1 MEEQEKIDMA
11 IINENGHYI
20 GPLGNVRFYTLNGK
34 NVVATKGGPD
44 ANDIKKKPSYA
55 YTRAHN
61 REFGIVSKV
70 ASSIYNSHLAT
81 RPFRYPYAYQELR
94 KYLFRMLSFD
104 VVNPHGERSLLFSKA
119 DQHFKFMQITAKNYA
134 EMVRIPIEV
143 SKHEAEEI
151 SLSIKPTAINSHITF
166 PTKYD
171 QMVMD
176 IYLQGVKDIVYQE
189 SLKKYNFHH
198 YQSVLPLTPIGSFEF
213 FKHLNTDD
221 MVCTSK
227 VSSGYHYMVFAVA
240 TFTAKS
246 KPNLSPIHTAA
257 CIQVIPSEQ
266 E

>member
-1 MEEQEKIDMA
+1 MA

-34 NVVATKGGPD
+34 NVVATKGGPN
-44 ANDIKKKPSYA
+44 ANDIKKKASYA

-61 REFGIVSKV
+61 CEFGMVSKV
-70 ASSIYNSHLAT
+70 ASSIYSSHQDT
-81 RPFRYPYAYQELR
+81 RPFRYNYAYQELR

-119 DQHFKFMQITAKNYA
+119 DQHFRFMQITAKNYA

-143 SKHEAEEI
+143 SKHETDEL
-151 SLSIKPTAINSHITF
+151 SLSIWPTAINSHITF

-171 QMVMD
+171 LMVLD
-176 IYLQGVKDIVYQE
+176 IYLQGIKDVVYQE
-189 SLKKYNFHH
+189 SLKKYNFHP
-198 YQSVLPLTPIGSFEF
+198 YQSVLPLVPSGSFEF
-213 FKHLNTDD
+213 YKHLNPEEI
-221 MVCTSK
+221 VCTCK
-227 VSSGYHYMVFAVA
+227 VSPDYHYMIFAVA
-240 TFTAKS
+240 TFRAKS

-257 CIQVIPSEQ
+257 CIQVISSNQ